1 MPQTQ
6 SVDQL
11 YRTPLTPS
19 YWRQARAAL
28 SSPKMLVFAAL
39 MVALSFGF
47 LARSL
52 CALVC
57 GPVLGLAFGFVEDI
71 LGFILKPTGEFFFG
85 YTLSTML
92 GVLAYALCFYR
103 ARITVWRL
111 VLANLLVNLLVNA
124 ALGSVWTMMVRGGG
138 YWGWFVPSLGKNLL
152 TIVPKAILLYI
163 LYQALLPILRQMRI
177 IPNQLGPKGLIS
189 FF

>member
-1 MPQTQ
+1 MKQ
-6 SVDQL
+6 SRRHTL
-11 YRTPLTPS
+11 LRLLRFLRPHGLSLLLT
-19 YWRQARAAL
+19 AL
-28 SSPKMLVFAAL
+28 L
-39 MVALSFGF
+39 
-47 LARSL
+47 
-52 CALVC
+52 
-57 GPVLGLAFGFVEDI
+57 
-71 LGFILKPTGEFFFG
+71 
-85 YTLSTML
+85 
-92 GVLAYALCFYR
+92 
-103 ARITVWRL
+103 L